1 MQKRLPVNFVIMGY
15 GHIGKRHADILTQ
28 YPESNLVAIVESNI
42 RQLDIDVIKIPTFD
56 TIENLI
62 KSNLNFDAVVI
73 ATPNGLHKEHA
84 IAFLNEGKHVIIEK
98 PIALSTSDAESIY
111 SAAALNH
118 RKVFVVFQNRFSPIS
133 LWLKDVV
140 AARKLGKIFM
150 IQLNC
155 FWNRDHRY
163 YKKNSW
169 HGTLNL
175 DGGTLYTQFSHYI
188 DALHW
193 LFGDL
198 TSVKSELY
206 NLSNQH
212 NTEFEDSGLITFNI
226 PEGGKGAFAFTTAVY
241 DKNLESSL
249 TIIAEHGTVKIGGQY
264 MEKVLSVNAKN
275 FVFPSFQETAFTNHE
290 RFLYDVVDRIRNN
303 SDPFISQNEVLNV
316 INLIESMYESALV
329 AETI

>member
-1 MQKRLPVNFVIMGY
+1 MQTRLPVNFVIMGY

-42 RQLDIDVIKIPTFD
+42 QQLNIDVIKIPTFD

-62 KSNLNFDAVVI
+62 KSNIDFDAAVI

-84 IAFLNEGKHVIIEK
+84 IAFLNEGKHVVIEK
-98 PIALSTSDAESIY
+98 PIALNAVDAESVY
-111 SAAALNH
+111 RAALLNH
-118 RKVFVVFQNRFSPIS
+118 KKVFVVFQNRFSPIS
-133 LWLKDVV
+133 LWLKDLM
-140 AARKLGKIFM
+140 ATSKLGKIFM

-193 LFGDL
+193 LFGDI
-198 TSVKSELY
+198 TIVKSEFY
-206 NLSNQH
+206 NFSNQ
-212 NTEFEDSGLITFNI
+212 NNIEFEDSGLITFTL
-226 PEGGKGAFAFTTAVY
+226 PDDGKGIFSFTTAVY

-249 TIIAEHGTVKIGGQY
+249 TIIAENGTVKIGGEY
-264 MEKVLSVNAKN
+264 MEKVLSVNAKE
-275 FVFPSFQETAFTNHE
+275 FTYPIFQETAFTNHE
-290 RFLYDVVDRIRNN
+290 RFLYDVVDRIRKN
-303 SDPFISQNEVLNV
+303 SLPFISESEVLNV
-316 INLIESMYESALV
+316 ISLIERMYESSLV
-329 AETI
+329 AETL